1 MTEFDMNDNDIMVK
15 FIKKIGK
22 SLSQVT
28 TTSYRFLGPQS
39 DMLAVKKP
47 NNSVISRSTPQ

>member
-22 SLSQVT
+22 SPSQVT
-28 TTSYRFLGPQS
+28 ATTFLGPQS
-39 DMLAVKKP
+39 DIYAVKKP